1 MSAEI
6 NKASPFEASVANAA
20 ALGVRKAAFAREQ
33 PLGFFVAAMLAGI
46 YVGFAII
53 LICAVGAPFAKVASP
68 AVRLVTGASFG
79 IALTLVVFAGAELF
93 TGNVMFLLFSRLRNM
108 VSWGDLLRVWWYSWV
123 GNLVGALA
131 LAWLVVASQALAPS
145 DAFGFVETA
154 SLAKIKPEIGILIGR
169 AILCNML
176 VCLALWTASRTT
188 SDAAKLGLIWWCLF
202 AFIAPVFEHS
212 VANMTLLGM
221 GVIGRGDNGPTWL
234 GFGYN
239 MLWVTFGNI
248 IGGALLALAYHVM
261 APVGRAQPKNG

>member
-108 VSWGDLLRVWWYSWV
+108 VSWGDLLRVWLYSWV

-154 SLAKIKPEIGILIGR
+154 
-169 AILCNML
+169 
-176 VCLALWTASRTT
+176 
-188 SDAAKLGLIWWCLF
+188 
-202 AFIAPVFEHS
+202 
-212 VANMTLLGM
+212 
-221 GVIGRGDNGPTWL
+221 
-234 GFGYN
+234 
-239 MLWVTFGNI
+239 
-248 IGGALLALAYHVM
+248 
-261 APVGRAQPKNG
+261 